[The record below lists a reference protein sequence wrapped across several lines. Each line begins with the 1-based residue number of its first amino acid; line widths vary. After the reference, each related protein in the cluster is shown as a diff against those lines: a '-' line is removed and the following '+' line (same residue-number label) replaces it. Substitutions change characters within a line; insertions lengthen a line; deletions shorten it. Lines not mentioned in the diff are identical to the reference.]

1 MKLTKEQVKLFKE
14 THNKWLTESNFLA
27 KLFTRAVEKGV
38 ANNPNIKNA
47 INKADVAI
55 NQAKSS
61 IETRFN
67 GDKEQIKKAIPLS
80 VRRYLG
86 FDY

>member
-1 MKLTKEQVKLFKE
+1 MKLTKQEAKLFKE
-14 THNKWLTESNFLA
+14 NHDKWLNESGFLA

-47 INKADVAI
+47 INRADSAI

-61 IETRFN
+61 IEGRFN

-80 VRRYLG
+80 VRKYLG